1 LTSQPAGTGTAG
13 ETPAPSPAR
22 KAAAPVTASSE
33 TRKAPAPDPEPV
45 APVALEVMTVVMA
58 NATHGARYP
67 GAVVTLEAE
76 TGRALVRA
84 GEASPA

>member
-1 LTSQPAGTGTAG
+1 M
-13 ETPAPSPAR
+13 
-22 KAAAPVTASSE
+22 TASSE